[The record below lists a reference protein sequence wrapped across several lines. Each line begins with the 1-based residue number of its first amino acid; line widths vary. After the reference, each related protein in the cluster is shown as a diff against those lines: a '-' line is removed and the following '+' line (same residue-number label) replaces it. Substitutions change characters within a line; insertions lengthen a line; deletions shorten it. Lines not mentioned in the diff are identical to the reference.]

1 MLMISL
7 KQDDIRIDHIYC
19 VTLLGHQ
26 GLCSAG
32 IDFLNLIKMLQKE
45 RIII

>member
-1 MLMISL
+1 MLLISL

-32 IDFLNLIKMLQKE
+32 IDFLILLKCYRKSEL
-45 RIII
+45 